1 MAGSNPVGQGSS
13 PWERALGEPLLA
25 NGLIVQ
31 QEDAGVASRRSG
43 CDSRWVHFKT
53 TRSCGLAAKAAPL
66 QGDDRWF
73 ESTQDYSMEGNE
85 MNDKNALTL
94 RLANGKEQSCRDGY
108 EMWVWYMSCRGIRVD
123 SDREESANNP
133 IPRRRPQTQKTT
145 VRVHVG
151 LHNLMQRPPRY
162 ANRQSGSA

>member
-1 MAGSNPVGQGSS
+1 
-13 PWERALGEPLLA
+13 
-25 NGLIVQ
+25 
-31 QEDAGVASRRSG
+31 
-43 CDSRWVHFKT
+43 
-53 TRSCGLAAKAAPL
+53 
-66 QGDDRWF
+66 
-73 ESTQDYSMEGNE
+73 

-123 SDREESANNP
+123 SGREESANSP
-133 IPRRRPQTQKTT
+133 VPRRRRRPQTQKTT

-151 LHNLMQRPPRY
+151 LQDLMQRPPRY